1 MYVQAYQTPEQ
12 LDKDNEWYCS
22 KCKEHVQATK
32 KLDIWSL
39 PEVRVLIDTHA
50 AAVACKARLLWAVRL
65 CWGVPRAHA
74 LSAALDRGEAGHC
87 ED

>member
-1 MYVQAYQTPEQ
+1 MLYALYMQAYQTPEQ

-39 PEVRVLIDTHA
+39 PEVRILVGLC
-50 AAVACKARLLWAVRL
+50 AV
-65 CWGVPRAHA
+65 
-74 LSAALDRGEAGHC
+74 S
-87 ED
+87 

>member
-1 MYVQAYQTPEQ
+1 MQAYQTPEQ

-39 PEVRVLIDTHA
+39 PEVRIPVGSYDA
-50 AAVACKARLLWAVRL
+50 AAVASGPRLLLAARLG
-65 CWGVPRAHA
+65 WGVLRLPWA
-74 LSAALDRGEAGHC
+74 EAVT
-87 ED
+87 

>member
-1 MYVQAYQTPEQ
+1 MQAYQTPEQ

-39 PEVRVLIDTHA
+39 PEVRVLIGSHA
-50 AAVACKARLLWAVRL
+50 ADLGSGPRLLWAVRL
-65 CWGVPRAHA
+65 YWGVPRLTCA
-74 LSAALDRGEAGHC
+74 EAVT
-87 ED
+87 

>member
-1 MYVQAYQTPEQ
+1 MQAYQTPEQ

-39 PEVRVLIDTHA
+39 PEVRVLTGKY
-50 AAVACKARLLWAVRL
+50 AVS
-65 CWGVPRAHA
+65 GGIHA
-74 LSAALDRGEAGHC
+74 LSAVS
-87 ED
+87 